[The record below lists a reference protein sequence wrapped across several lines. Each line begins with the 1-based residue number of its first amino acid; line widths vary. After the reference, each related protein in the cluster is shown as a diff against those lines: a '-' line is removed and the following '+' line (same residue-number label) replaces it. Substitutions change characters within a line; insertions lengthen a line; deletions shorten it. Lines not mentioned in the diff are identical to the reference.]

1 MTSSVEKNRKR
12 LIIATFA
19 ASWMLR
25 LLIAWAG
32 GCFHNFDR
40 RDMERLALGLVDTG
54 TISNMMVPG
63 VPSAGEAPGYVLI
76 LAAIFKLFGRGLVG
90 EIVKVVTCTATS
102 SLRNALTVWLAI
114 RLRLPAVAVVFIA
127 VLSVFWIG
135 ALNTEL
141 QGDWDPPYTACAL
154 ILLAW
159 FTHSKPLEGHSTGSA
174 IMLGAAWAL
183 ASYFN
188 FCILAVLGGFLVRDF
203 LRRWRQ
209 DFARIMRQSICV
221 ILGIFLALAPWAIRN
236 RITLGGWV
244 LTRSMLG
251 YGLML
256 SYHDGAVALEPI
268 NNHPG
273 LIMPG
278 HPDSSLVSPYPFLN
292 PSLRPEVARL
302 GEVAWDHKM
311 REKGLNW
318 MAAHPEQTLNLMAQH
333 AYYYWFPPG
342 PSFYEELRGGGAWAY
357 SVAKWILTLLAI
369 AGWIRLHGISP
380 PAAGLIGIIALWFPL
395 IYYLVNWSS
404 RYRMPMEWVLVLLA
418 GVALAWIY
426 EAVLPR
432 SAAVRETMRTGAYS
446 GGD

>member
-1 MTSSVEKNRKR
+1 LVSIGAVAPYTMIPSMDKSAKR
-12 LIIATFA
+12 LIVATFV
-19 ASWMLR
+19 ASWVLR
-25 LLIAWAG
+25 LVIAWAG
-32 GCFHNFDR
+32 GCFHNFNR
-40 RDMERLALGLVDTG
+40 RDMERLALALVDTG

-76 LAAIFKLFGRGLVG
+76 LAAIFKLFGRGLAG
-90 EIVKVVTCTATS
+90 EIVKVVTCTAAS

-114 RLRLPAVAVVFIA
+114 QLSLPKVAVVLIA

-141 QGDWDPPYTACAL
+141 QGDWDSPYTACAL

-159 FTHSKPLEGHSTGSA
+159 FTYSKPLEERSTGSA
-174 IMLGAAWAL
+174 MLLGAAWAL
-183 ASYFN
+183 ASYLN
-188 FCILAVLGGFLVRDF
+188 FCLLAVLGGFVVRDF
-203 LRRWRQ
+203 RRWWKK
-209 DFARIMRQSICV
+209 DLGGVMRPAIGV
-221 ILGIFLALAPWAIRN
+221 LLALFLTLAPWAIRN

-318 MAAHPEQTLNLMAQH
+318 MEAHPEQTLSLMAQH

-342 PSFYEELRGGGAWAY
+342 PGLYEELRGRGAWLY
-357 SVAKWILTLLAI
+357 SIAKWILTLLAI
-369 AGWIRLHGISP
+369 AGWLRLRAISP

-404 RYRMPMEWVLVLLA
+404 RYRMPMEWALVLPA
-418 GVALAWIY
+418 GVALGWIY
-426 EAVLPR
+426 EAVFTRHP
-432 SAAVRETMRTGAYS
+432 
-446 GGD
+446 